1 MLTKSDIAKLIPHAG
16 TMCLLERVL
25 HWDST
30 TIRCGSRTH
39 RDAANPLR
47 TGGELP
53 ALCGIEYAAQAMA
66 LHGGLARTIAG
77 RPTTGYLASL
87 RDVACREDRLDRPA
101 GDLLV
106 EAERLMGDEARVIYQ
121 FTLKVGEIEVLSGR
135 ATVILDAAA
144 A

>member
-16 TMCLLERVL
+16 TMCLLDSVL
-25 HWDST
+25 DWDST

-66 LHGGLARTIAG
+66 VHGGLAGTIAG
-77 RPTTGYLASL
+77 KPTTGYLASL
-87 RDVACREDRLDRPA
+87 RDVACREDRLDQPA
-101 GDLLV
+101 GDLMV

-135 ATVILDAAA
+135 ATVVLDAAA
-144 A
+144 V

>member
-1 MLTKSDIAKLIPHAG
+1 MLTKLDIAKLIPHAG
-16 TMCLLERVL
+16 TMCLLESVL

-66 LHGGLARTIAG
+66 LHGGLAGTIAG
-77 RPTTGYLASL
+77 KPTTGYLASL
-87 RDVACREDRLDRPA
+87 RDVACREDRLDQPA
-101 GDLLV
+101 GDLMV

-135 ATVILDAAA
+135 ATVVLDAAA